1 VVELLSGLHI
11 SADEQF
17 MVRSMHLYCWPHN
30 AVHAFPVADIER
42 IVYALGVE
50 IVHQRDAERVPPE
63 SPADFGTQCPIEA
76 LRWAGD
82 GYADHVEQSIEC
94 REAGVFVPH
103 LDGDVV
109 DAEIDYREW
118 YTRAA
123 EQRAA
128 ALAIHRPCHTADTEP
143 YGCQHGHQGFD
154 EDTGSISGVP
164 DQPAEC
170 MACTYDDRTYV
181 WPCPTAQALGV
192 TA

>member
-1 VVELLSGLHI
+1 MTALLNGPPAELN
-11 SADEQF
+11 
-17 MVRSMHLYCWPHN
+17 LYCWPHN
-30 AVHAFPVADIER
+30 AVHTFPVADVER

-50 IVHQRDAERVPPE
+50 IVHQRDAERVRAE

-94 REAGVFVPH
+94 RKAGAFVPD
-103 LDGDVV
+103 LDDGVV
-109 DAEIDYREW
+109 DAEIDYEEW

-128 ALAIHRPCHTADTEP
+128 ALAIHRPCHTAPSASRPGATCDLADHDSNE
-143 YGCQHGHQGFD
+143 
-154 EDTGSISGVP
+154 
-164 DQPAEC
+164 PAEC
-170 MACTYDDRTYV
+170 HECSDLEAPVTY
-181 WPCPTAQALGV
+181 PCPTAQALGV